1 MNNYQFLVKSLATL
15 VTLFCLNA
23 IAQEEQGGEEKA
35 EAGGFIE
42 EVVVTGSGGGNLTAL
57 ETSYGVAILD
67 ADDIRKGSPA
77 GLADLVDAVPGLQGE
92 LSQGE
97 TNTNLNVRG
106 TQGGFNS
113 FISLQEDGLPVQYS
127 PFFSEFELR
136 HDLSFERVE
145 AVLGGPS
152 GIFTAQG
159 AAATINYISRRPTEK
174 EGEANLSVTDYGKFR
189 TDFFLRRPDQQ

>member
-1 MNNYQFLVKSLATL
+1 MNNYQFLVKSLAML

-23 IAQEEQGGEEKA
+23 IAQEEQSAAVGGEEKA
-35 EAGGFIE
+35 AAGGF
-42 EVVVTGSGGGNLTAL
+42 
-57 ETSYGVAILD
+57 LD
-67 ADDIRKGSPA
+67 ADDIRKGSPD

-145 AVLGGPS
+145 AVLGRPS

-189 TDFFLRRPDQQ
+189 TDFFYGGPINNNGWYGAAGGFFSARRRHP